1 MAQMEPQRGDLVH
14 PVSKDLSSVHSAPD
28 GKPLKEEQEGGVA
41 ET

>member
-1 MAQMEPQRGDLVH
+1 MKPQRGDLVH

-28 GKPLKEEQEGGVA
+28 GKRLKEGQEGGMA

>member
-1 MAQMEPQRGDLVH
+1 MEPQRGDLVH

-28 GKPLKEEQEGGVA
+28 GKPLKEGQEGGVA